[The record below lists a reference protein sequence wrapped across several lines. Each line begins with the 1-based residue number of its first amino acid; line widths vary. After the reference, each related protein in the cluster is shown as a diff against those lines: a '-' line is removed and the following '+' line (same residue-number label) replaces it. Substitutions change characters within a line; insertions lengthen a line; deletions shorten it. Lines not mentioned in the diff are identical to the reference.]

1 MKNLFLVAFFCSIFS
16 GTFTSA
22 NAQSSFNFINGI
34 NFGNESVSAPEL
46 IHTSMSPAST
56 LFSVSKP
63 IMNFATEKCSKI
75 QFKYAL
81 LLNKEVESIVN
92 ISLFGFID
100 KWWNTKYRFGGNSKK
115 GIDCSAFTSLLM
127 SCVYAV
133 KLPRTA
139 KQQYAETQRVSKD
152 ELAEGDLVFFNT
164 KKGVSHVGAYL
175 GDGYFVHAST
185 SNGVTINNLDEEY
198 FSRRY
203 ISGGRICS
211 EGKDMS
217 KL

>member
-1 MKNLFLVAFFCSIFS
+1 MKNLLLVAFFCSIFT
-16 GTFTSA
+16 GIFTSA
-22 NAQSSFNFINGI
+22 NAQPSLGFINGVD
-34 NFGNESVSAPEL
+34 FRNEMVSSPEIISTAL
-46 IHTSMSPAST
+46 SPVSS
-56 LFSVSKP
+56 LFSLSKP
-63 IMNFATEKCSKI
+63 IISFATEKCSKM

-92 ISLFGFID
+92 LSLFGFID
-100 KWWNTKYRFGGNSKK
+100 EWWKTKYRFGGTSKK

-139 KQQYAETQRVSKD
+139 KQQYDATERLNKD
-152 ELAEGDLVFFNT
+152 ELTEGDLVFFHT

-175 GDGYFVHAST
+175 GDGYFVHASS

-198 FSRRY
+198 FSKRY
-203 ISGGRICS
+203 IAGGRVNMMESFI
-211 EGKDMS
+211 GQ
-217 KL
+217 L

>member
-16 GTFTSA
+16 ASFTSA
-22 NAQSSFNFINGI
+22 IAQPSLKFINGV
-34 NFGNESVSAPEL
+34 NFGNENISSPEL
-46 IHTSMSPAST
+46 ISPALSPAST

-63 IMNFATEKCSKI
+63 IISFATEKCSKI

-92 ISLFGFID
+92 LNLFGFID
-100 KWWNTKYRFGGNSKK
+100 EWWKTKYRFGGSSKK

-139 KQQYAETQRVSKD
+139 KQQFAETQRVNKD
-152 ELAEGDLVFFNT
+152 ELSEGDLVFFKT
-164 KKGVSHVGAYL
+164 KKGVSHVGSYL

-198 FSRRY
+198 FSTRY
-203 ISGGRICS
+203 IGGGRICN
-211 EGKDMS
+211 ERNYLS

>member
-16 GTFTSA
+16 GSFTSA
-22 NAQSSFNFINGI
+22 NAQPTLRFTNGT
-34 NFGNESVSAPEL
+34 NFGNEYISAPEL
-46 IHTSMSPAST
+46 ISPAST

-63 IMNFATEKCSKI
+63 IIKFATERCSKI

-92 ISLFGFID
+92 LSLFGFID

-139 KQQYAETQRVSKD
+139 KQQYAETQRVSRD

-164 KKGVSHVGAYL
+164 KRGVSHVGAYL
-175 GDGYFVHAST
+175 GDGYFVHASA
-185 SNGVTINNLDEEY
+185 SNGVTISNLDEAY
-198 FSRRY
+198 FSKRY

-211 EGKDMS
+211 SENNLS
-217 KL
+217 RF